1 MSCVSLSIS
10 HPSLSLFDLVA
21 CSCGAMLMAQK
32 GKFEA
37 MGTGYVR
44 DEAGAQQEF
53 SRMGDSGVID
63 VDAIDVDD

>member
-1 MSCVSLSIS
+1 MIL
-10 HPSLSLFDLVA
+10 
-21 CSCGAMLMAQK
+21 AQN

-37 MGTGYVR
+37 VGSGYVR
-44 DEAGAQQEF
+44 DEAGTQQKF